1 MSMSKSKS
9 KSMREELPKGAEIH
23 MMGIGGV
30 GMSGLALVMDRMG
43 YKVSGCDL
51 HLGEASARLRAQG
64 IEVAEGHD
72 PSHLSGVGMVVA
84 SAAIPSTDPELA
96 AAREAGIP
104 VLSRAEALGRLM
116 DEKNGIA
123 ISGTHGKTTTTC
135 MVASVLETA
144 GLDPTILIGGD
155 LEILGGNAK
164 LGGGDLLVAEACEAY
179 GSFLELFP
187 RMAVILNIE
196 HDHHDY
202 YPTLEDVLNSFRQF
216 LSQVKDGGLA
226 IMCADCPNVRAV
238 IPSVRQR
245 VVTYGLSDGVDYQAV
260 DVDVDSPSPTFRV
273 VHQGKD
279 LGRFTLNV
287 PGEHNVRN
295 ALASIAVGS
304 ELGVVSSIM
313 AEALVGFH
321 GAGRRFEIL
330 ATVGDITVVDDYA
343 HHPTE
348 VRATIEAARAWHR
361 RLVVV
366 FQPHLYSRTESLAE
380 EFADAL
386 KGVDIPVLTEIY
398 AAREKPKP
406 GVSASM
412 LVDMINL
419 DGLGKALFIPDKTRV
434 AGELLPILKPGDL
447 VIVMGAGD
455 IRESGED
462 LVRLLKEN

>member
-1 MSMSKSKS
+1 MSE
-9 KSMREELPKGAEIH
+9 REELPKGTEIH
-23 MMGIGGV
+23 MMAIGGV

-43 YKVSGCDL
+43 YNVSGCDL
-51 HLGEASARLRAQG
+51 HPGEAAARLRAQG
-64 IEVAEGHD
+64 IDVAEGHD

-84 SAAIPSTDPELA
+84 SAAIPAANPELI

-116 DEKNGIA
+116 DEKDGIA
-123 ISGTHGKTTTTC
+123 ISGTHGKTTTTS
-135 MVASVLETA
+135 MVASVLEAA
-144 GLDPTILIGGD
+144 GLDPTIIIGGD

-164 LGGGDLLVAEACEAY
+164 LGAGDLLVAEACEAY

-196 HDHHDY
+196 HDHHDC
-202 YPTLEDVLNSFRQF
+202 YPTLEDVLRSFRQF
-216 LSQVKDGGLA
+216 LSQIKDGGLA

-245 VVTYGLSDGVDYQAV
+245 VVTYGLSDGVDYRAV
-260 DVDVDSPSPTFRV
+260 DVDADSPNPTFRALYRD
-273 VHQGKD
+273 KD
-279 LGRFTLNV
+279 LGEFTLNV

-304 ELGVVSSIM
+304 ELGVDPSIM
-313 AEALVGFH
+313 AEALADFH
-321 GAGRRFEIL
+321 GAGRRFEVL
-330 ATVGDITVVDDYA
+330 GEVGGITVVDDYA

-348 VRATIEAARAWHR
+348 IRATIDAARAWHR

-380 EFADAL
+380 EFAGAL
-386 KGVDIPVLTEIY
+386 KGADIPVLTEIY
-398 AAREKPKP
+398 AARERPKP

-412 LVDMINL
+412 LVDMINS
-419 DGLGKALFIPDKTRV
+419 DGQGKVLFIPDKTRV
-434 AGELLPILKPGDL
+434 AEELLPVLKPGDL

-455 IRESGED
+455 IRKSGED
-462 LVRLLKEN
+462 LLGLLEKK